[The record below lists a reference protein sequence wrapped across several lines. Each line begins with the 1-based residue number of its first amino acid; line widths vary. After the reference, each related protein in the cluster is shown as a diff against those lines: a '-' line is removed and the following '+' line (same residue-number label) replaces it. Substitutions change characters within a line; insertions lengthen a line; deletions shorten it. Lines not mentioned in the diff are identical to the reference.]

1 MVELE
6 DMKSKGPVEATFW
19 PGIKVGNIHIRLRG
33 VGHCMH
39 GRYKSSLGCG
49 RGMNLLCSVTCMSA
63 YTLITIS
70 YICSGGVDHCKHGIQ
85 YLEWEYVRL

>member
-39 GRYKSSLGCG
+39 GRYKSS
-49 RGMNLLCSVTCMSA
+49 SA
-63 YTLITIS
+63 GTSPLWDV
-70 YICSGGVDHCKHGIQ
+70 GKA
-85 YLEWEYVRL
+85 

>member
-63 YTLITIS
+63 YTLTVSHTPIPNTEYHACNGPHPLS
-70 YICSGGVDHCKHGIQ
+70 ICM
-85 YLEWEYVRL
+85 RLL